1 MVARPGAGARCWEGA
16 VGRERLYRA
25 AVAIAEDWYAR
36 RVPVR
41 MM

>member
-1 MVARPGAGARCWEGA
+1 M
-16 VGRERLYRA
+16 GRERLYRA

-41 MM
+41 MTRDAPEFFS